1 MSEPQTLAP
10 EVPNAEELARHFDAL
25 GHSVALINAVIAGEQ
40 LAEDRVTD
48 EERKAF
54 HDLYGKHW
62 YIFQG
67 VEFIPHE
74 PTWIEQYRVKDPEYN
89 GSGVKAGRPKKN
101 S

>member
-48 EERKAF
+48 EERKDTVKRNVDHLEIMKAKEGWWTTEDF
-54 HDLYGKHW
+54 GAVDAAITAGKA
-62 YIFQG
+62 YI
-67 VEFIPHE
+67 
-74 PTWIEQYRVKDPEYN
+74 
-89 GSGVKAGRPKKN
+89 A
-101 S
+101 

>member
-1 MSEPQTLAP
+1 MSKDYEYA
-10 EVPNAEELARHFDAL
+10 HWKK
-25 GHSVALINAVIAGEQ
+25 
-40 LAEDRVTD
+40 AEDTHEERLKNVKPWTE

-89 GSGVKAGRPKKN
+89 GGGRKAGRPKKN